1 MKMWRIRKLRR
12 FFLLFVS
19 VLLQTVGHACGHDYW
34 APAVSELGNQVC
46 SPSSFSAMGTFGTHQ
61 DMTMLLYS
69 LSRHHPGA
77 TVYLFCDSE
86 LTRFIQ
92 RLPGLNLNLQI
103 KNVLD
108 KYGNRGR
115 REMEHEGDWAS
126 FQMEKSNVMDH
137 ALARE
142 SDTLFLDS
150 DILVL
155 GPIQVPCGQ
164 GFQLGLCPHLISQES
179 ADKYGYFNGG
189 IVWTSDKLMPELWR
203 LHTPQSRY
211 FDQTSLEDIR
221 RVFKTFMFD
230 LDMNFSWWRPNYV
243 ADYLNGTKVD
253 ASIQIEDGILTVDNK
268 RILSVH
274 THFFSTDPLYTKFSS
289 FLLGLLNTST
299 TKYGDVLRVVDF
311 VNHKFDTKYSPVAPR
326 EHSLPQ
332 PPTSSYQ
339 AFMQVVPYWLI
350 VRLLGAFVI
359 LHEFSAGDLLTKVRL
374 PAAKYWR
381 APEYSRY
388 KGREHEY

>member
-1 MKMWRIRKLRR
+1 
-12 FFLLFVS
+12 
-19 VLLQTVGHACGHDYW
+19 
-34 APAVSELGNQVC
+34 
-46 SPSSFSAMGTFGTHQ
+46 
-61 DMTMLLYS
+61 MLLYS

-77 TVYLFCDSE
+77 SVYLFTDSE
-86 LTRFIQ
+86 LTRFVH

-126 FQMEKSNVMDH
+126 FQMEKSMVIDY

-189 IVWTSDKLMPELWR
+189 IVWTSDKFMPELWR
-203 LHTPQSRY
+203 AYTPQSRY
-211 FDQTSLEDIR
+211 FDQTSLEDLR
-221 RVFKTFMFD
+221 RVYKTFMFD
-230 LDMNFSWWRPNYV
+230 LDMNFSWWRPNYM

-253 ASIQIEDGILTVDNK
+253 ASVHVEDGILTVDSK

-289 FLLGLLNTST
+289 FLLELLNTST
-299 TKYGDVLRVVDF
+299 TEYGSVLKVIDY
-311 VNHKFDTKYSPVAPR
+311 VNHNFDIKYNPVEPRPR
-326 EHSLPQ
+326 EDIVPQ
-332 PPTSSYQ
+332 PPVSSYA

-359 LHEFSAGDLLTKVRL
+359 LHEFSTGSLGMQLRQPV
-374 PAAKYWR
+374 AKFWR
-381 APEYSRY
+381 APEYSSKY